1 MEQETLR
8 ERLKSK
14 PDPERLAAEAGADPA
29 LLAAL
34 LEMAESERTALRYSA
49 TKAVRILSGQRP
61 EQVYLHYAAVVPWLR
76 ASNSFV
82 KWDGILTLGNLA
94 AVDRENRFTPLY
106 GEYFGLLR
114 DPQMVTAANVVR
126 SAWKFALARPEW
138 EPDITRRLLEV
149 PEIPYLHHGAPSP
162 ECNRVLCGHLLDCF
176 DRYFDR
182 AQEQGALLAFAQ
194 SQLHSPRKGTAKA
207 AARFLRRHGG

>member
-76 ASNSFV
+76 ASNS
-82 KWDGILTLGNLA
+82 
-94 AVDRENRFTPLY
+94 
-106 GEYFGLLR
+106 
-114 DPQMVTAANVVR
+114 
-126 SAWKFALARPEW
+126 S
-138 EPDITRRLLEV
+138 
-149 PEIPYLHHGAPSP
+149 S
-162 ECNRVLCGHLLDCF
+162 
-176 DRYFDR
+176 
-182 AQEQGALLAFAQ
+182 
-194 SQLHSPRKGTAKA
+194 SGTV
-207 AARFLRRHGG
+207 F